1 MFSDFLIRAR
11 ALFRRKAVERELNDE
26 LRFHFEQQVEKF
38 AQSGIP
44 SQEARRRARLMFGA
58 TEEIKKEC
66 REARGAWRQP
76 LANYSRTTGRE
87 PPVDISGWLPRRLAG
102 LDCDSLACRPQGRS
116 PRWPRPA
123 ANSWDH

>member
-44 SQEARRRARLMFGA
+44 SQEARRKR
-58 TEEIKKEC
+58 
-66 REARGAWRQP
+66 
-76 LANYSRTTGRE
+76 
-87 PPVDISGWLPRRLAG
+87 D
-102 LDCDSLACRPQGRS
+102 
-116 PRWPRPA
+116 
-123 ANSWDH
+123 